1 MTAYTPSQLWRFH
14 NLGEELEIA
23 PDPDIT
29 ESKAKADLDAKAKPP
44 AKPKASEEK

>member
-1 MTAYTPSQLWRFH
+1 MISYTPSQLWRFH

-23 PDPDIT
+23 PDPDTT
-29 ESKAKADLDAKAKPP
+29 EPKAKADLDAKAKPP